1 MGIFKDLFNRTPKP
15 GKPVAVT
22 DETFEP
28 EVLAGVLPAV
38 VDFWSRTCPPCHV
51 MAGLLNEI
59 GPDYIDRVRMF
70 KVDVE
75 TNPETARLY
84 QIQSVP
90 TLVFI
95 RNGRVVDRVV
105 GLMPLNPLRQKLDL
119 LASKGRSSE

>member
-1 MGIFKDLFNRTPKP
+1 MRLPRFVIGAASSGAGKTSLALGILGALKDRGLDPRPFK
-15 GKPVAVT
+15 
-22 DETFEP
+22 
-28 EVLAGVLPAV
+28 
-38 VDFWSRTCPPCHV
+38 
-51 MAGLLNEI
+51 I
-59 GPDYIDRVRMF
+59 GPDYIDRVRIF